1 MSAFVEFSVLLRL
14 EFSICSMLESLRG
27 QFLIPGQIM
36 NTKINSIQNDH
47 MNELFKIINRKLKVL
62 N

>member
-14 EFSICSMLESLRG
+14 EFSICSMLKSLRG

-36 NTKINSIQNDH
+36 NTIINSIQNDH